1 MQMPTYACS
10 VPPGLLNENQKSD
23 LASAITRNHHEA
35 TGAPPYFVQV
45 VIEENATAQ
54 RYLGGEPAADQVW
67 IRADIRS
74 GRTVEQ
80 RRGLMLAIMRDAA
93 RIAGVEESS
102 IWVYLCNLEPT
113 DMVEYGHVLPPP
125 GREKEW
131 FESLPSALQDYLVS
145 LGTKKRDFAL

>member
-1 MQMPTYACS
+1 MPTYVCS
-10 VPPGLLNENQKSD
+10 VRPGLLDENQKTD
-23 LASAITRNHHEA
+23 VAKAITRNHHEA

-45 VIEENATAQ
+45 VIDEKITAQ

-80 RRGLMLAIMRDAA
+80 RSGLMLAIMRDVA
-93 RIAGVEESS
+93 RIADIEESS
-102 IWVYLCNLEPT
+102 IWVYLSNLEPT
-113 DMVEYGHVLPPP
+113 DMVEYGHVLPLP

-131 FESLPSALQDYLVS
+131 FDSLPATLRDYLVS
-145 LGTKKRDFAL
+145 LGTKMRDFTL